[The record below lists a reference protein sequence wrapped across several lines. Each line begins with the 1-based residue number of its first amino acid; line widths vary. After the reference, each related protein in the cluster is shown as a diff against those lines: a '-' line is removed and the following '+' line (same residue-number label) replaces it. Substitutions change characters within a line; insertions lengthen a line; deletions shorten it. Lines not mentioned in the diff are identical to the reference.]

1 MRDSVAYDPY
11 PNLNYAHMSNNKTT
25 MRICITSQGE
35 TLEAPVEERFGR
47 APYFIFI
54 ESETGSFE
62 AIENPF
68 ARGAGGVG
76 PKAAQFIIN
85 HNVGILISGMV
96 GGNAREV
103 LMAAGIEMFTS
114 RSAGTV
120 KAALEQ
126 LKGNMLERSE

>member
-1 MRDSVAYDPY
+1 
-11 PNLNYAHMSNNKTT
+11 

-54 ESETGSFE
+54 DSETGSFE
-62 AIENPF
+62 AIVNPF

-76 PKAAQFIIN
+76 PKAAQFIMN
-85 HNVGILISGMV
+85 HHVNILISGMV

-103 LMAAGIEMFTS
+103 LRAAGIEMFTS